1 MLGLLD
7 NKNKKIGSM
16 VLAAKKGPTVTVTK
30 LEKGLDSVDEVESE
44 VGVDDQLLMCAGKVL
59 RAVKEDNREL
69 LVEALK
75 QIFEA
80 LEESPHEEYDSEGE
94 TEAE

>member
-1 MLGLLD
+1 
-7 NKNKKIGSM
+7 
-16 VLAAKKGPTVTVTK
+16 
-30 LEKGLDSVDEVESE
+30 LEKGPDSVDEVDEE

-80 LEESPHEEYDSEGE
+80 LEESPHEEAEPE
-94 TEAE
+94 TEAEVE

>member
-1 MLGLLD
+1 
-7 NKNKKIGSM
+7 M
-16 VLAAKKGPTVTVTK
+16 VLAAKKGPTVSVTK
-30 LEKGLDSVDEVESE
+30 LEKGPDSVDEVESE

-80 LEESPHEEYDSEGE
+80 LEEVEHEEVEPE
-94 TEAE
+94 PEAE